1 MELKAWT
8 YEEFPEFTRAVEGAK
23 VQETTGEE
31 LACRYIPD
39 MPYGK
44 RGGYKRHLQIL
55 LPESRMSRTA
65 RLDAGANGLAVA
77 AGPTVPCLVYV
88 QGSAWGKQVCTR
100 DLTQLAR
107 LTGRGIAVAIVEY
120 REAELAPFPAQCH
133 DAQAALRFI
142 HRHAKRF
149 GIDPNKLVL
158 GGSSSGG
165 HTAVMAAIVD
175 QEDGAPASAL
185 PCRGIL
191 NLYGAVSFMH
201 EDGYPSTV
209 DGGQPTS
216 PEGMLMGGV
225 NLHEHPE
232 LCQAASAVPN
242 ITAETSLPPMLIAHG
257 TKDRT
262 VNCELSAE
270 LFEHLRATGHDAEL
284 VLVKGADHGGPDF
297 WIPEMIDRY
306 EAFIRRCVE

>member
-1 MELKAWT
+1 MELKAWS
-8 YEEFPEFTRAVEGAK
+8 YSEFPEFERTVEGA
-23 VQETTGEE
+23 ETVEPTGHE

-44 RGGYKRHLQIL
+44 RGGYRRHLQIL
-55 LPESRMSRTA
+55 LPESRADLVTRT
-65 RLDAGANGLAVA
+65 DAGNNGLSVS
-77 AGPTVPCLVYV
+77 AGPAVPCLVYV
-88 QGSAWGKQVCTR
+88 QGSAWRKQVCTR

-107 LTGRGIAVAIVEY
+107 LTERGIAVAIVEY

-149 GIDPNKLVL
+149 GIDPGKLVL

-165 HTAVMAAIVD
+165 HTAVMAVIVD
-175 QEDGAPASAL
+175 QENGEPASAL
-185 PCRGIL
+185 PCRGIID
-191 NLYGAVSFMH
+191 LYGAVSFLH
-201 EDGYPSTV
+201 ADGYPTTV
-209 DGGQPTS
+209 DGGMPTS

-225 NLHEHPE
+225 NLREHPE
-232 LCQAASAVPN
+232 LCRAASAVPN
-242 ITAETSLPPMLIAHG
+242 ITAETPLPPMLIAHG

-297 WIPEMIDRY
+297 WIPAMIDRY
-306 EAFIRRCVE
+306 EAFIRKCVA